1 MISLKWDYRFLD
13 LAENIAS
20 WSKDPSTQI
29 GAVIVDDDRKIV
41 SVGYNGFPAALGDDT
56 NRLID
61 RPTKYSM
68 TIHGEMNACINSPRP
83 VKGCTLYTWPF
94 MSCDRCAVHMISYGI
109 KRVVSRKLPIYL
121 EERWLESTNKSKD
134 YFMEAGVEVSEY

>member
-1 MISLKWDYRFLD
+1 
-13 LAENIAS
+13 
-20 WSKDPSTQI
+20 
-29 GAVIVDDDRKIV
+29 
-41 SVGYNGFPAALGDDT
+41 
-56 NRLID
+56 
-61 RPTKYSM
+61 M

>member
-1 MISLKWDYRFLD
+1 MISPSWDYRFIA
-13 LAENIAS
+13 LAEHIAS

-29 GAVIVDDDRKIV
+29 GAVIVDDERKIV
-41 SVGYNGFPAALGDDT
+41 SVGYNGFPAGLDDQPQ
-56 NRLID
+56 RLID

-109 KRVVSRKLPIYL
+109 KRVVAPELPAHL
-121 EERWLESTNKSKD
+121 EDRWLESITKSKA
-134 YFMEAGVEVSEY
+134 YFAEAGVIVSEY